1 MLLIV
6 LAVILTVAI
15 AYFQVI
21 QGVFSALIMTILSV
35 LCALAAFNYYESLA
49 QVVRGW
55 GLASTYIYPVS
66 LMAIFCISLLALR
79 IVFDLLFLSNM
90 ALGTWIDRIGGGA
103 LGIITSMI
111 LVGMLAIAM
120 QMLPWDA
127 SILGY
132 KPYDDSL
139 QQAKSLAPFNSDRFV
154 LGMVDYLSAGSVG
167 GDGRRFTQVHP
178 DYLLELQANRN
189 RCDLA
194 GRCDALDNAMQVAG
208 IYTVPADNKGN
219 LPPWLADNTSPETN
233 TYIVRVSVDVNAKD
247 PDGWYRLPATHF
259 RLVTETNGGY
269 HFYYPAAFL
278 TFSRNLPKNEK
289 NGWKAIAPESQATAI
304 GGLVIERQEAGILTV
319 DWVYKV
325 PAGQTPQMIVFRN
338 MSKVHLAAAK
348 PISPSND
355 YAPYDNTKGAFQNK
369 ALKRNKGN

>member
-1 MLLIV
+1 
-6 LAVILTVAI
+6 
-15 AYFQVI
+15 
-21 QGVFSALIMTILSV
+21 
-35 LCALAAFNYYESLA
+35 
-49 QVVRGW
+49 
-55 GLASTYIYPVS
+55 
-66 LMAIFCISLLALR
+66 MAIFFISMLALR
-79 IVFDLLFLSNM
+79 IVFDLLLSGNM
-90 ALGTWIDRIGGGA
+90 AFGTWSDRIGGGV
-103 LGIITSMI
+103 LGIITGMI

-139 QQAKSLAPFNSDRFV
+139 QPAKSLAPFNSDRFV
-154 LGMVDYLSAGSVG
+154 LGMVDALSAGSMG
-167 GDGRRFTQVHP
+167 GDKRFTQVHP

-194 GRCDALDNAMQVAG
+194 GRCDSADDALQVSG
-208 IYTVPADNKGN
+208 IYSADDKGN
-219 LPPWLADNTSPETN
+219 LPPWLADNTRPETN
-233 TYIVRVSVDVNAKD
+233 TYIVRVSVDAKAKD
-247 PDGWYRLPATHF
+247 LDNWYRLPATHF
-259 RLVTETNGGY
+259 RLVTETTGGR

-289 NGWKAIAPESQATAI
+289 NGWKAIGQDSQASVSAI
-304 GGLVIERQEAGILTV
+304 GGLVIERQADSALTI

-325 PAGQTPQMIVFRN
+325 PAGETPQTLVFRN

-348 PISPSND
+348 PISPSDD
-355 YAPYDNTKGAFQNK
+355 YAPYDNSKGAFQDK